1 MCYKHR
7 SITAI
12 IVEFIGNRPRDIR
25 KYVYCEENVSGL
37 IYWAVVFP
45 RDDYASVNYIDYSLT
60 IVKDEVKVLA

>member
-1 MCYKHR
+1 MCYKHQ

-45 RDDYASVNYIDYSLT
+45 RDDYASVNYTAYSM
-60 IVKDEVKVLA
+60 ISVKGEVEVLA